1 MRSYFIFI
9 LSFFLFTS
17 LVYTI
22 LINKNEVCPMMKR
35 LYYSLII
42 TIGYL
47 IVSNLGNMVF
57 GISKEFSWTTT
68 LWESLFFSSSY
79 FVTKLSKKINMCH
92 LSVGTCFR
100 IYGTFIRQS
109 ILFFYFFLIPLTLL
123 IYKLIQ
129 CIYLRL
135 LSYFS

>member
-1 MRSYFIFI
+1 
-9 LSFFLFTS
+9 
-17 LVYTI
+17 
-22 LINKNEVCPMMKR
+22 MMKR

-68 LWESLFFSSSY
+68 LWEY
-79 FVTKLSKKINMCH
+79 

-100 IYGTFIRQS
+100 IYGTFYSAIHF
-109 ILFFYFFLIPLTLL
+109 IFLLL
-123 IYKLIQ
+123 LNTSNTFD
-129 CIYLRL
+129 L
-135 LSYFS
+135 

>member
-68 LWESLFFSSSY
+68 LWESLFFFI
-79 FVTKLSKKINMCH
+79 FVFLLQNNRKK
-92 LSVGTCFR
+92 
-100 IYGTFIRQS
+100 
-109 ILFFYFFLIPLTLL
+109 
-123 IYKLIQ
+123 
-129 CIYLRL
+129 
-135 LSYFS
+135 

>member
-79 FVTKLSKKINMCH
+79 FCYKIIEKNKH
-92 LSVGTCFR
+92 VP
-100 IYGTFIRQS
+100 S
-109 ILFFYFFLIPLTLL
+109 ICWHMF
-123 IYKLIQ
+123 
-129 CIYLRL
+129 
-135 LSYFS
+135 

>member
-1 MRSYFIFI
+1 MRSCFIFI

-68 LWESLFFSSSY
+68 LWESLFFFIFVFLLQMDLSQYLGHILVETVKPFFLLLILQIPVGLDSESSY
-79 FVTKLSKKINMCH
+79 GFDFGYKI
-92 LSVGTCFR
+92 L
-100 IYGTFIRQS
+100 
-109 ILFFYFFLIPLTLL
+109 
-123 IYKLIQ
+123 Q
-129 CIYLRL
+129 C
-135 LSYFS
+135 S

>member
-1 MRSYFIFI
+1 MAFYLLHNYMDFI
-9 LSFFLFTS
+9 S

-68 LWESLFFSSSY
+68 LWESLFFFI
-79 FVTKLSKKINMCH
+79 FVFLLQNYRKK
-92 LSVGTCFR
+92 
-100 IYGTFIRQS
+100 
-109 ILFFYFFLIPLTLL
+109 
-123 IYKLIQ
+123 
-129 CIYLRL
+129 
-135 LSYFS
+135 

>member
-68 LWESLFFSSSY
+68 LWESLFFFHLRI
-79 FVTKLSKKINMCH
+79 FVTKLSKK
-92 LSVGTCFR
+92 
-100 IYGTFIRQS
+100 
-109 ILFFYFFLIPLTLL
+109 
-123 IYKLIQ
+123 
-129 CIYLRL
+129 
-135 LSYFS
+135 